1 MTPCLAY
8 YNLLNFTAQEP
19 PPAGVS
25 IFDNGQIIPLAKSL
39 NMGVIGIRSHAAG
52 ALSEEVDRPV
62 PPGSLLAQDAASSKT
77 LGFLLEGPIR
87 NLSQAAMVF
96 SLMNQDI
103 HTTVP
108 GVKNLAEAKE
118 IAGCVDLPPIP
129 PEHLIRLRELY
140 ARGFGK

>member
-1 MTPCLAY
+1 
-8 YNLLNFTAQEP
+8 
-19 PPAGVS
+19 
-25 IFDNGQIIPLAKSL
+25 
-39 NMGVIGIRSHAAG
+39 
-52 ALSEEVDRPV
+52 VDRPV

-108 GVKNLAEAKE
+108 GVKNLAETQE

-129 PEHLIRLRELY
+129 PEHLILLRELY
-140 ARGFGK
+140 ARGFGN